1 MNDRR
6 AYATLLLVI
15 LFWAGNYPVGKLGV
29 GDLGP
34 ITLTGGRAL
43 LAGPLLLAVARLTA
57 PLSRPLARADYLA
70 FAVLGGTG
78 LVTNTTLWYW
88 GLKLTTA
95 LNAGILGAAAP
106 IFVSVASALLFGD
119 RLSVRNWLGIA
130 LTVVAVVLTL
140 AKGSLGVL
148 LTLSINHGDLIIL
161 ASQVAWI
168 TYSLYSRAAASTLPP
183 VWVMAGA
190 NLAAGLVLVPLS
202 LLVERPW
209 QSWWAWRGWVV
220 VLYGALPVTLG
231 HLWFYEIVRAIGA
244 GRAVTFLN
252 LMPFVVL
259 AMAWLLVGEQIH
271 VYHVVGALLVAAG
284 VYLVTRRT

>member
-1 MNDRR
+1 M
-6 AYATLLLVI
+6 LLLVI

-88 GLKLTTA
+88 GLKYTTA

-130 LTVVAVVLTL
+130 LTVLAVVLTL
-140 AKGSLGVL
+140 AKGSLTVL

-183 VWVMAGA
+183 VWIMAGA
-190 NLAAGLVLVPLS
+190 NLAAGLVLVPLAV
-202 LLVERPW
+202 LVERPW
-209 QSWWAWRGWVV
+209 QHWWAWRGWMV
-220 VLYGALPVTLG
+220 VLYGALPVTVG
-231 HLWFYEIVRAIGA
+231 HLWFYEIVRTIGA

-252 LMPFVVL
+252 LMPFAVL
-259 AMAWLLVGEQIH
+259 AMAWLLVGETIH

>member
-6 AYATLLLVI
+6 AYAILLLVI

-34 ITLTGGRAL
+34 
-43 LAGPLLLAVARLTA
+43 LTA

-148 LTLSINHGDLIIL
+148 LTFSINHGDLIIL
-161 ASQVAWI
+161 ASQVAW
-168 TYSLYSRAAASTLPP
+168 
-183 VWVMAGA
+183 
-190 NLAAGLVLVPLS
+190 
-202 LLVERPW
+202 
-209 QSWWAWRGWVV
+209 
-220 VLYGALPVTLG
+220 
-231 HLWFYEIVRAIGA
+231 
-244 GRAVTFLN
+244 
-252 LMPFVVL
+252 
-259 AMAWLLVGEQIH
+259 
-271 VYHVVGALLVAAG
+271 
-284 VYLVTRRT
+284 

>member
-34 ITLTGGRAL
+34 ITLTAGRAL
-43 LAGPLLLAVARLTA
+43 LAGPLLLVLARLLA
-57 PLSRPLARADYLA
+57 PLTRPLTRTDYAA
-70 FAVLGGTG
+70 FAILGGSG

-88 GLKLTTA
+88 GLQYTTA

-119 RLSVRNWLGIA
+119 RLGRGNWLGIA
-130 LTVVAVVLTL
+130 LTVLAVLITV

-148 LTLSINHGDLIIL
+148 LTLTMNRGDLIIL
-161 ASQVAWI
+161 TSQVAWI

-209 QSWWAWRGWVV
+209 QHWWAWRGWLV
-220 VLYGALPVTLG
+220 VLYGALPVTVG
-231 HLWFYEIVRAIGA
+231 HLWFYQIVRTIGA

-252 LMPFVVL
+252 LMPFAVL
-259 AMAWLLVGEQIH
+259 AMAWLLVGETIH
-271 VYHVVGALLVAAG
+271 AYHVIGAALVAAG
-284 VYLVTRRT
+284 VYLVTRPA

>member
-1 MNDRR
+1 MNDRH

-34 ITLTGGRAL
+34 LTLTGGRAL
-43 LAGPLLLAVARLTA
+43 LAGPLLLLLARLTA
-57 PLSRPLARADYLA
+57 PLARPLARADYVA
-70 FAVLGGTG
+70 FAILGGTG

-88 GLKLTTA
+88 GLQYTTA

-119 RLSVRNWLGIA
+119 RLGRHNWLGIG
-130 LTVVAVVLTL
+130 LTVLAVLITV

-148 LTLSINHGDLIIL
+148 LTLTMNRGDLIIL
-161 ASQVAWI
+161 TSQVAWI
-168 TYSLYSRAAASTLPP
+168 TYSLYSRAAASALPP

-190 NLAAGLVLVPLS
+190 NLAAGLVLVPLA

-209 QSWWAWRGWVV
+209 QHWWAWRGWLV
-220 VLYGALPVTLG
+220 VLYGALPVTVG
-231 HLWFYEIVRAIGA
+231 HLWFYQIVRTIGA

-252 LMPFVVL
+252 LMPFAVL
-259 AMAWLLVGEQIH
+259 TMAWLLVGETIH
-271 VYHVVGALLVAAG
+271 LYHVIGAGLVAAG
-284 VYLVTRRT
+284 VYLVTRPA

>member
-43 LAGPLLLAVARLTA
+43 LAGPLLLLVARLTA
-57 PLSRPLARADYLA
+57 PLSRPLARADYIA

-88 GLKLTTA
+88 GLKYTTA

-119 RLSVRNWLGIA
+119 RLTVRNWLGIA
-130 LTVVAVVLTL
+130 LTVLAVVLTL
-140 AKGSLGVL
+140 AKGSLTVL

-190 NLAAGLVLVPLS
+190 NLAAGLVLVPLA
-202 LLVERPW
+202 LLVER
-209 QSWWAWRGWVV
+209 RGRP
-220 VLYGALPVTLG
+220 G
-231 HLWFYEIVRAIGA
+231 
-244 GRAVTFLN
+244 GR
-252 LMPFVVL
+252 
-259 AMAWLLVGEQIH
+259 G
-271 VYHVVGALLVAAG
+271 AAG
-284 VYLVTRRT
+284 WSCCMARCR

>member
-1 MNDRR
+1 MNDRQ

-15 LFWAGNYPVGKLGV
+15 LFWAGNYPVGKLGI

-34 ITLTGGRAL
+34 LTLTGGRAL
-43 LAGPLLLAVARLTA
+43 LAGPLLLVVARLAA
-57 PLSRPLARADYLA
+57 PLSRPLARADYIA
-70 FAVLGGTG
+70 FAILGGTG

-88 GLKLTTA
+88 GLQYTTA

-119 RLSVRNWLGIA
+119 RLGRHNWLGIA
-130 LTVVAVVLTL
+130 LTVLAVLITV
-140 AKGSLGVL
+140 AKGSVGVL
-148 LTLSINHGDLIIL
+148 LTLTMNRGDLIIL
-161 ASQVAWI
+161 LSQVAWI

-190 NLAAGLVLVPLS
+190 NLAAGLVLVPLA

-209 QSWWAWRGWVV
+209 EDWRAWRGWLV
-220 VLYGALPVTLG
+220 VLYGALPVTVG
-231 HLWFYEIVRAIGA
+231 HLWFYQIVRTIGA

-252 LMPFVVL
+252 LMPFAVL
-259 AMAWLLVGEQIH
+259 TLAWLLVGETIH
-271 VYHVVGALLVAAG
+271 AYHVIGALLVAAG
-284 VYLVTRRT
+284 VYLATRPA

>member
-1 MNDRR
+1 MNDRQ

-34 ITLTGGRAL
+34 LTLTGGRAL
-43 LAGPLLLAVARLTA
+43 LAGPLLLAVARLAA
-57 PLSRPLARADYLA
+57 PLSRPLARADYIA
-70 FAVLGGTG
+70 FAILGGTG

-88 GLKLTTA
+88 GLQYTTA

-119 RLSVRNWLGIA
+119 RLGSGNWLGIV
-130 LTVVAVVLTL
+130 LTVLAVLTTV
-140 AKGSLGVL
+140 AKGSLSVL
-148 LTLSINHGDLIIL
+148 LTLSMNRGDLIIL
-161 ASQVAWI
+161 VSQAAWI

-190 NLAAGLVLVPLS
+190 NLDAGAVLVPLA

-209 QSWWAWRGWVV
+209 EDWRAWRGWLV

-231 HLWFYEIVRAIGA
+231 ICGSMSSSARSAPDA
-244 GRAVTFLN
+244 
-252 LMPFVVL
+252 PSPS
-259 AMAWLLVGEQIH
+259 
-271 VYHVVGALLVAAG
+271 
-284 VYLVTRRT
+284 

>member
-1 MNDRR
+1 MNDRQ

-34 ITLTGGRAL
+34 LTLTGGRAL
-43 LAGPLLLAVARLTA
+43 LAGPLLLVLARLIA
-57 PLSRPLARADYLA
+57 PLTRPLTRTDYVA
-70 FAVLGGTG
+70 FAILGGTG

-88 GLKLTTA
+88 GLQYTTA

-119 RLSVRNWLGIA
+119 RLGRGNWLGIA
-130 LTVVAVVLTL
+130 LTVLAVLITV

-148 LTLSINHGDLIIL
+148 LTLTMNRGDLIIL

-190 NLAAGLVLVPLS
+190 NLAAGLVLVPLA

-209 QSWWAWRGWVV
+209 QQWWAWRGWLV
-220 VLYGALPVTLG
+220 VLYGALPVTVG
-231 HLWFYEIVRAIGA
+231 HLWFYQIVRTIGA

-252 LMPFVVL
+252 LMPFAVL
-259 AMAWLLVGEQIH
+259 TMAWLLVGETIH
-271 VYHVVGALLVAAG
+271 AYHVIGAALVAAG
-284 VYLVTRRT
+284 VYLVTRPA

>member
-34 ITLTGGRAL
+34 ITLTAGRAL
-43 LAGPLLLAVARLTA
+43 VAGPLLLAVARLTA
-57 PLSRPLARADYLA
+57 PLSRPLARADYVA

-88 GLKLTTA
+88 GLQYTTA

-119 RLSVRNWLGIA
+119 RLSAGNWMGIG
-130 LTVVAVVLTL
+130 LTVLAVLITL

-183 VWVMAGA
+183 VWIMAGA

-209 QSWWAWRGWVV
+209 QHWWAWRGWMV
-220 VLYGALPVTLG
+220 VLYGALPVTVG
-231 HLWFYEIVRAIGA
+231 HLWFYEIVRTIGA

-252 LMPFVVL
+252 LMPFAVL
-259 AMAWLLVGEQIH
+259 AMAWLLVGETIH

>member
-43 LAGPLLLAVARLTA
+43 LAGPLLLLVARLTA
-57 PLSRPLARADYLA
+57 PLSRPLARADYIA

-88 GLKLTTA
+88 GLKYTTA

-119 RLSVRNWLGIA
+119 RLTVRNWLGIA
-130 LTVVAVVLTL
+130 LTVLAVVLTL
-140 AKGSLGVL
+140 AKGSLTVL

-190 NLAAGLVLVPLS
+190 NLAAGLVLVPLA
-202 LLVERPW
+202 LLGERPW
-209 QSWWAWRGWVV
+209 QAWWAWRGWVV

-259 AMAWLLVGEQIH
+259 GMAWLLVGEQIH

>member
-34 ITLTGGRAL
+34 ITLTGGRAM
-43 LAGPLLLAVARLTA
+43 LAGPLLLLVARLTA
-57 PLSRPLARADYLA
+57 PLSRPLARADYIA

-88 GLKLTTA
+88 GLQYTTA

-119 RLSVRNWLGIA
+119 RLSVRNWLGIG
-130 LTVVAVVLTL
+130 LTVLAVVLTL

-190 NLAAGLVLVPLS
+190 NLAAGLVLVPLAV
-202 LLVERPW
+202 LVERPW
-209 QSWWAWRGWVV
+209 QHWWAWRGWIV

-271 VYHVVGALLVAAG
+271 VYHVVGAALVAAG

>member
-6 AYATLLLVI
+6 AYAILLLVI

-34 ITLTGGRAL
+34 LTLTGGRAL
-43 LAGPLLLAVARLTA
+43 LAGPLLLVLARLTA
-57 PLSRPLARADYLA
+57 PLTRPLSRTDYMA

-88 GLKLTTA
+88 GLKYTSA

-130 LTVVAVVLTL
+130 LTVLAVVLTL

-190 NLAAGLVLVPLS
+190 NLAAGLVLVPLAAV
-202 LLVERPW
+202 VERPW

-220 VLYGALPVTLG
+220 VVYGALPVTLG

>member
-57 PLSRPLARADYLA
+57 PLSRPLARADYIA

-88 GLKLTTA
+88 GLQYTTA

-119 RLSVRNWLGIA
+119 RLSVRNWLGIG
-130 LTVVAVVLTL
+130 LTVLAVVLTL
-140 AKGSLGVL
+140 AKGSLSVL

-190 NLAAGLVLVPLS
+190 NLAAGLILVPLA

-209 QSWWAWRGWVV
+209 QSWWAWRGWMV

-271 VYHVVGALLVAAG
+271 VYHVVGAALVAAG

>member
-34 ITLTGGRAL
+34 LTLTGGRAL
-43 LAGPLLLAVARLTA
+43 LAGPLLLVLARLIA
-57 PLSRPLARADYLA
+57 PLTRPLARADYVA
-70 FAVLGGTG
+70 FAILGGTG

-88 GLKLTTA
+88 GLQYTTA

-119 RLSVRNWLGIA
+119 RLAARNWFGIG
-130 LTVVAVVLTL
+130 LTVLAVLITV
-140 AKGSLGVL
+140 AKGSLAVL
-148 LTLSINHGDLIIL
+148 LTLSMNRGDLIIL

-190 NLAAGLVLVPLS
+190 NLAAGLVLVPLA

-209 QSWWAWRGWVV
+209 LHWWAWRGWLV
-220 VLYGALPVTLG
+220 VLYGALPVTVG
-231 HLWFYEIVRAIGA
+231 HLWFYQIVRTIGA

-252 LMPFVVL
+252 LMPFAVL
-259 AMAWLLVGEQIH
+259 TMAWLLVGETIH
-271 VYHVVGALLVAAG
+271 VYHVVGAGLVAAG
-284 VYLVTRRT
+284 VYLVTRPA

>member
-1 MNDRR
+1 MNDRQ

-34 ITLTGGRAL
+34 LTLTGGRAL
-43 LAGPLLLAVARLTA
+43 LAGPLLLAVARLAA
-57 PLSRPLARADYLA
+57 PLSRPLARADYIA
-70 FAVLGGTG
+70 FAILGGTG

-88 GLKLTTA
+88 GLQYTTA

-119 RLSVRNWLGIA
+119 RLGACNWLGIV
-130 LTVVAVVLTL
+130 LTVLAVLTTV
-140 AKGSLGVL
+140 AKGALGVL
-148 LTLSINHGDLIIL
+148 LTLSMNRGDLIIL
-161 ASQVAWI
+161 VSQAAWI

-190 NLAAGLVLVPLS
+190 NLDAGAVLVPLA

-209 QSWWAWRGWVV
+209 EDWRAWRGWLV

-231 HLWFYEIVRAIGA
+231 ICGSMRSSARSA
-244 GRAVTFLN
+244 PDA
-252 LMPFVVL
+252 PSPS
-259 AMAWLLVGEQIH
+259 
-271 VYHVVGALLVAAG
+271 
-284 VYLVTRRT
+284 

>member
-6 AYATLLLVI
+6 AYAMLLLVI

-34 ITLTGGRAL
+34 ITLPGGRAL
-43 LAGPLLLAVARLTA
+43 LAGPLLPALPRGPAAR
-57 PLSRPLARADYLA
+57 PRPLARADYIA

-88 GLKLTTA
+88 GLKYTTA

-119 RLSVRNWLGIA
+119 RLGVRNWLGIA
-130 LTVVAVVLTL
+130 LTVLAVVLTL
-140 AKGSLGVL
+140 AKGSLTVL

-168 TYSLYSRAAASTLPP
+168 TYSLY
-183 VWVMAGA
+183 
-190 NLAAGLVLVPLS
+190 
-202 LLVERPW
+202 
-209 QSWWAWRGWVV
+209 
-220 VLYGALPVTLG
+220 
-231 HLWFYEIVRAIGA
+231 
-244 GRAVTFLN
+244 
-252 LMPFVVL
+252 
-259 AMAWLLVGEQIH
+259 
-271 VYHVVGALLVAAG
+271 
-284 VYLVTRRT
+284 

>member
-57 PLSRPLARADYLA
+57 PLSRPLARADYIA

-88 GLKLTTA
+88 GLQYTTA

-119 RLSVRNWLGIA
+119 RLSVRNWLGIG
-130 LTVVAVVLTL
+130 LTVLAVVLTL

-190 NLAAGLVLVPLS
+190 NLAAGLILVPLAV
-202 LLVERPW
+202 LVERPW
-209 QSWWAWRGWVV
+209 QSWWAWRGWMV

-271 VYHVVGALLVAAG
+271 VYHVVGAALVAAG

>member
-6 AYATLLLVI
+6 AYAMLLLVI

-57 PLSRPLARADYLA
+57 PLSRPLARADYIA

-88 GLKLTTA
+88 GLKYTTA

-106 IFVSVASALLFGD
+106 IFVSVASASLFGD
-119 RLSVRNWLGIA
+119 RLTVRNWLGIA
-130 LTVVAVVLTL
+130 LTVLAVVLTV
-140 AKGSLGVL
+140 AKGSLTVL

-190 NLAAGLVLVPLS
+190 NLAAGLVLVPLAV
-202 LLVERPW
+202 LVERPW

-271 VYHVVGALLVAAG
+271 VYHIVGAALVAAG